1 MTGKIPEQTCSAWEG
16 LPAALSEKLLRL
28 RGLILDIASADP
40 DIGPLEETLKW
51 GQPAFLTSA
60 SGSGTTVR
68 IHRHKQSTET
78 YALYVHCQTDLIERY
93 QQLYRETLT
102 FDGKR
107 AVVFDVNDE
116 LPVDAVRHCITM
128 ALTYHLRKAR

>member
-1 MTGKIPEQTCSAWEG
+1 MTGKIPKQTCSAWEG
-16 LPAALSEKLLRL
+16 LPEALTEKLLRL

-51 GQPAFLTSA
+51 GQPAFLTSD

-78 YALYVHCQTDLIERY
+78 
-93 QQLYRETLT
+93 LT

-107 AVVFDVNDE
+107 AVVFDVNDD
-116 LPVDAVRHCITM
+116 LPVDAVRHCIAM
-128 ALTYHLRKAR
+128 ALTYHL

>member
-16 LPAALSEKLLRL
+16 LPEALTEKLLRL
-28 RGLILDIASADP
+28 RSLILDIASADP

-51 GQPAFLTSA
+51 GQAAFLTSD

-68 IHRHKQSTET
+68 IHPHKQSTET
-78 YALYVHCQTDLIERY
+78 YAFYVHCQTDLIERY
-93 QQLYRETLT
+93 QQLYSETLT

-107 AVVFDVNDE
+107 AVVFNVNDE
-116 LPVDAVRHCITM
+116 LPVDAVRHCIAM

>member
-51 GQPAFLTSA
+51 GQAAFLTSD

-68 IHRHKQSTET
+68 IHPHKQSAET

>member
-16 LPAALSEKLLRL
+16 LPEALTEKLLRL

-51 GQPAFLTSA
+51 GQAAFLTSA

-68 IHRHKQSTET
+68 IHRHKQSAET

-93 QQLYRETLT
+93 QQLYSETLT